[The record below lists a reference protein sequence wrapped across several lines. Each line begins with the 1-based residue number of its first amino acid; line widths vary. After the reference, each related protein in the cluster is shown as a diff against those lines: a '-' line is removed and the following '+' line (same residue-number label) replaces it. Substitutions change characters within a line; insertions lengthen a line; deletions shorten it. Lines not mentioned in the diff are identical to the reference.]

1 MKIKKLFIA
10 LCAAVIST
18 AVSFARSVPSLIGP
32 VVDAANLL
40 SAGQKEALDAELRS
54 IYENDGPQIAVL
66 TIKSLEGEDLED
78 FSMKVCENWK
88 LGSADREDGVLLL
101 VSLDEKKIRI
111 EVGYGLEGILTDTK
125 CGLIIRNIMAP
136 EFQAGRYGDGI
147 VKAVR
152 TIENLAGYAP
162 EGAEDFDLEIPEK
175 DSDKLTTKQKIIMF
189 LIILFFIS
197 GSLSQK
203 VSWLRWLPWA
213 FLFRNS
219 GRGGGGGSHHG
230 GGGYHGGDGYHGGGG
245 GFGGGGASGGW

>member
-1 MKIKKLFIA
+1 MKMKKLFIA

-18 AVSFARSVPSLIGP
+18 AVSFARSVPSLSGP

-40 SAGQKEALDAELRS
+40 SVEQEETLDAELRS

-78 FSMKVCENWK
+78 YSMKVCESWK
-88 LGSADREDGVLLL
+88 LGAADRDDGVLVL
-101 VSLDEKKIRI
+101 VSLEERKIRI
-111 EVGYGLEGILTDTK
+111 EVGYGLEGTLTDTK

-147 VKAVR
+147 VKAVK
-152 TIENLAGYAP
+152 TIENLAGYTP
-162 EGAEDFDLEIPEK
+162 EDYEDFDLDIPVK
-175 DSDKLTTKQKIIMF
+175 DSDELTTKQKIIMF

-197 GSLSQK
+197 GTLSQK

-213 FLFRNS
+213 FLFKNS
-219 GRGGGGGSHHG
+219 GRGGGGGSYHGGGGHHG
-230 GGGYHGGDGYHGGGG
+230 GGGYHGGGG